1 MTVMLPDFD
10 KLPSVLTY
18 EEVEEQLSVIMNIA
32 ETKAR
37 PPIYMIQET
46 INDGISA
53 LEYNPEG
60 RFSAAIEHK
69 VSKWAMSHWD
79 WEKGDRNFIDGLT
92 AIIINFSTAS
102 VCKQFF
108 ESKLKTETRKFAQEE
123 LEDVLKN
130 DV

>member
-18 EEVEEQLSVIMNIA
+18 EDVEEQLNIIMDIA
-32 ETKAR
+32 ERKAN

-46 INDGISA
+46 INDGISS

-60 RFSAAIEHK
+60 RFSTAIEHR

-102 VCKQFF
+102 VGRQFF

-123 LEDVLKN
+123 LEDVLEN